1 MTVKEKRVMVA
12 GYCARLGMICDGCVL
27 KGYKWRHCTGQSCLD
42 LDSADEEELDRA
54 LNLIGDAFYGVEA
67 QTAGTV
73 IQLEA
78 VSIAPMQIAYA
89 ICKFYEE
96 LYDTAE
102 SALID
107 LDELTEHIGAR
118 VRAYRKALEYKKL
131 AEEG

>member
-67 QTAGTV
+67 QTAGRV
-73 IQLEA
+73 IQLEVA
-78 VSIAPMQIAYA
+78 DGSALQVAYA
-89 ICKFYEE
+89 ICKYYLKNNSYKE
-96 LYDTAE
+96 T
-102 SALID
+102 ALID
-107 LDELTEHIGAR
+107 LDELTEHIAAY
-118 VRAYRKALEYKKL
+118 VRAERKALEIKRL